1 MSFEIMSFIFT
12 FEDKNDMFVLQ
23 QVKKT
28 VLSSHAK
35 VLPWLYLIHFN
46 KLNKQ
51 NIRWPLYGDKK
62 LILIFSFW
70 KKSLLL
76 IYFAHFTNTGR

>member
-1 MSFEIMSFIFT
+1 MSFENMSFIFT

-51 NIRWPLYGDKK
+51 NIRWPHYGGKK
-62 LILIFSFW
+62 LILIFSPW